1 MQYGPFI
8 IQVNFF
14 QPGASNLRWRT
25 NILFELGRWVG
36 ADMAQ
41 TFDMPDFT
49 VCSPL
54 AAPPP
59 GVAERI
65 RTQPECHLLWAVL
78 ENAVETYMKN
88 ASATGRR
95 GKRLFREAEEWIM
108 QDDPTWLCSFVNIC
122 HILGLDPDY
131 LRRGLR
137 RRLVARDTPIL
148 KQAA

>member
-1 MQYGPFI
+1 M
-8 IQVNFF
+8 
-14 QPGASNLRWRT
+14 T
-25 NILFELGRWVG
+25 
-36 ADMAQ
+36 Q
-41 TFDMPDFT
+41 TFEMLDFT
-49 VCSPL
+49 TRSPL
-54 AAPPP
+54 VAPPP
-59 GVAERI
+59 SVAERI
-65 RTQPECHLLWAVL
+65 RKQPECHLLWAVL

-122 HILGLDPDY
+122 HVLGLDPDY

-137 RRLVARDTPIL
+137 RWLVARDTSIL